1 MSRSEGCGCSV
12 LCELLF
18 KLALG
23 IFPPLPFDRNSVD
36 TTQKPPE
43 PRMVTLKKSQ
53 VELGI
58 QICGGNLY
66 GIFVSDIE
74 DDSPAKG
81 PDGLALGDM
90 ILEVNWA

>member
-1 MSRSEGCGCSV
+1 M
-12 LCELLF
+12 
-18 KLALG
+18 
-23 IFPPLPFDRNSVD
+23 D
-36 TTQKPPE
+36 TSKKTPE
-43 PRMVTLKKSQ
+43 PRIVIIKKSQ

-90 ILEVNWA
+90 ILEVSVAIKYR